1 MLLKRYLSIICL
13 LISINCSAQKIDDIG
28 DGWKATVEKALAVIK
43 KYDSTKY
50 NFIKAHCTKISYWL
64 GSFAT
69 IEQPRTILIP
79 TTEMN
84 KACINDIACVI
95 VHESLHLY
103 YRYPETSMKLEE
115 EEFKAYSYEY
125 DFLMKIPNVQYWL
138 IQHCVKMLEIYKIK

>member
-1 MLLKRYLSIICL
+1 MPLKRYLSIIFL

-50 NFIKAHCTKISYWL
+50 NFIKANCTKISYWL

-103 YRYPETSMKLEE
+103 YRYPETEMVLER
-115 EEFKAYSYEY
+115 EEFFAYSYEY
-125 DFLMKIPNVQYWL
+125 DFLKHLPHPETWL
-138 IQHCVKMLEIYKIK
+138 IDHVENMILKYSK